1 MMLAKNSL
9 FVFSSLQAHLRLEV
23 FPYVKYTLS
32 ITERRTR
39 GPMSCPIHNRN
50 HSHTQF
56 HIECPKSISQVKVAI
71 MLYVS

>member
-1 MMLAKNSL
+1 MVLAKNSL

-39 GPMSCPIHNRN
+39 GPCPDQSITVPIAIPSFISSVPNP
-50 HSHTQF
+50 F
-56 HIECPKSISQVKVAI
+56 PKSK
-71 MLYVS
+71 